1 MINSNL
7 SHIPLM
13 KKFLIAAVALACM
26 IPATAQKAYENYGFR
41 SNWSLGLDGGVS
53 TPIRGHSF
61 FTNMRSIVGL
71 HLQKGISPAFA
82 IGVEGHVGINTSSW
96 QQLYYTNQFGYQQV
110 ATGKSTTAFD
120 NMYVGA
126 YGALN
131 LFNLFGGLK
140 CDGVRLFDMDLVAG
154 IGWGHNFNSP
164 RAFAPHAYGV
174 RDQNYMMT
182 KAGLNFNFN
191 LSRVFT
197 LSLKPSVSWN
207 MTGTKY
213 APLEVEYTSAA
224 YTSRK
229 AYFNCMVGVSFRL
242 GSQFECVTPKDP
254 AMIDE
259 LNNQINNLRGR
270 VDAAKAAAVAA
281 ENRSVALAEQ
291 LTACQ
296 SKKPEVIKEA
306 DNSLQSVRYI
316 FYRNGSSKITADQQ
330 PNVEMVAA
338 YLKDQP
344 KSKVVIKGY
353 ASPDGNLEFNK
364 KLAAARAESVKT
376 MLINKYHIAADRI
389 TAQGEGVGEMFSE
402 NNWNR
407 VSICTLEE

>member
-1 MINSNL
+1 
-7 SHIPLM
+7 M
-13 KKFLIAAVALACM
+13 KKFILAATALACLM
-26 IPATAQKAYENYGFR
+26 PVSAQKAYENYGFR
-41 SNWSLGLDGGVS
+41 SNWSIGLDGGVS
-53 TPIRGHSF
+53 TPVRGHSF
-61 FTNMRSIVGL
+61 FTNMRGIVGL

-82 IGVEGHVGINTSSW
+82 IGVEGYAGINTSSW
-96 QQLYYTNQFGYQQV
+96 EKIYFTNHFDRPQV
-110 ATGKSTTAFD
+110 ATAHSTTAFD
-120 NMYVGA
+120 NMYIGA
-126 YGALN
+126 YGSVN
-131 LFNLFGGLK
+131 LFNLFGGLR
-140 CDGVRLFDMDLVAG
+140 CDGVRIFDIDLVAG
-154 IGWGHNFNSP
+154 AGWGHNFNSP
-164 RAFAPHAYGV
+164 QAFAPYAYGV
-174 RDQNYMMT
+174 RDQNYFMT

-191 LSRVFT
+191 LSSVFT

-207 MTGTKY
+207 MTGTEY

-254 AMIDE
+254 AMLAE
-259 LNNQINNLRGR
+259 LNNQVNDLRAR
-270 VDAAKAAAVAA
+270 VESQNAATAAAESRA
-281 ENRSVALAEQ
+281 VALAEQ

-296 SKKPEVIKEA
+296 NKKPEVIKEA

-316 FYRNGSSKITADQQ
+316 FYRNGSSKITADQR

-353 ASPDGNLEFNK
+353 ASPDGSLELNK

-376 MLINKYHIAADRI
+376 MLINKYGIAADRI

-402 NNWNR
+402 NSWNR